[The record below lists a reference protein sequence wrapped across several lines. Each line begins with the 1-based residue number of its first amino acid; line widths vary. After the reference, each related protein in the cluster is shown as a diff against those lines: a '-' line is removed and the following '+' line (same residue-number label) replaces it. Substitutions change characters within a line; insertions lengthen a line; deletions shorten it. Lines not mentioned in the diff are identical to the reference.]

1 MPSLNEVMEGL
12 TLWHSRQIESLLA
25 NVESKNVRIKIIK
38 NSKRNFS
45 TIFQALDFTP
55 EEMNKPIGGHF
66 DPILG
71 LYNPY
76 SKVTCLILYLY
87 SMEVGTPQLFAE
99 ANRVSRDMDLDYLVE
114 LGPFLRALM

>member
-1 MPSLNEVMEGL
+1 MEGL

-55 EEMNKPIGGHF
+55 EEMNKPMTSDEH

-71 LYNPY
+71 LCNPY

-99 ANRVSRDMDLDYLVE
+99 ANRVSRDMDLDYLLE
-114 LGPFLRALM
+114 LGPFL